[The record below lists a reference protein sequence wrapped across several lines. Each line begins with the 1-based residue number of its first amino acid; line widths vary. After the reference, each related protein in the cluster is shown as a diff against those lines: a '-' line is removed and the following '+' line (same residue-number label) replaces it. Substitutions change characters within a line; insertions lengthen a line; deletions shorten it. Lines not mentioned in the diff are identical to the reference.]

1 MHTAIQ
7 VAKLSKFSPII
18 TTASPHNEA
27 LLKSLGATHVLDRSL
42 PASKLA
48 AEVAQLAGGKPVE
61 LVYDAVSLP
70 DTQTLGYEVLAP
82 GGALLLTLAPQIP
95 EDKKK
100 ADDNKK
106 IVHVFGNV
114 HTPENRQLGI
124 EQYSRLTEWLRTG
137 AIVVRIL
144 PCFVFAVRAAAG

>member
-1 MHTAIQ
+1 MTLATYTHTAIQ

-42 PASKLA
+42 PASTLA

-70 DTQTLGYEVLAP
+70 DTRTLGYEVLAP
-82 GGALLLTLAPQIP
+82 GGVLVITNPVQVP

-100 ADDNKK
+100 AGDGKK
-106 IVHVFGNV
+106 IVNVFGVV
-114 HTPENRQLGI
+114 HLPENWQGAV
-124 EQYSRLTEWLRTG
+124 EQYKRLPEWLRTG
-137 AIVVRIL
+137 AIGVRVL
-144 PCFVFAVRAAAG
+144 L

>member
-1 MHTAIQ
+1 MATYTHTAIQ

-42 PASKLA
+42 PASTLA

-82 GGALLLTLAPQIP
+82 GGVLVITNPVQVP

-100 ADDNKK
+100 AGDGKK
-106 IVHVFGNV
+106 IVNVFGVV
-114 HTPENRQLGI
+114 HLPENWQVAV
-124 EQYSRLTEWLRTG
+124 EQYKRLPEWLRTG
-137 AIVVRIL
+137 AIVVRVL
-144 PCFVFAVRAAAG
+144 L

>member
-42 PASKLA
+42 PASTLA
-48 AEVAQLAGGKPVE
+48 AEVAQLAGGKPIE

-82 GGALLLTLAPQIP
+82 GGVLVITNPVQVP

-100 ADDNKK
+100 AGDGKK
-106 IVHVFGNV
+106 IVNVFGSC
-114 HTPENRQLGI
+114 T
-124 EQYSRLTEWLRTG
+124 SLRTG
-137 AIVVRIL
+137 RLLSSSIRG
-144 PCFVFAVRAAAG
+144 CRSGCGRAQLWCVSCYQC